1 MNTVA
6 QTHGQTQR
14 FYQAMRQR
22 RVKNPQLKHYAL
34 VDGAS
39 YLTLGNRF
47 SSAGDA
53 LQWQWLLEGTE
64 LDGIKHA
71 GPALVAF
78 TEDNARSDG
87 LLEWLISRDVSSPL
101 VSWLWSE
108 TPFESLAKHLR
119 SNLFTRLPDGRRA
132 LFRYYNPTVRR
143 ALQGVLSEA
152 QHAELMRPV
161 AYWQVWQPLEND
173 YLTFASAQTM
183 EVGDA

>member
-1 MNTVA
+1 MSTVDQARGQA
-6 QTHGQTQR
+6 QR
-14 FYQAMRQR
+14 LYQAMLQR

-78 TEDNARSDG
+78 NEDKTRSG
-87 LLEWLISRDVSSPL
+87 ELLEWLIGRDVTSPL
-101 VSWLWSE
+101 VSWLWSVQ
-108 TPFESLAKHLR
+108 PFEPLAEHLR
-119 SNLFTRLPDGRRA
+119 GNLFTRLPDGRKA

-152 QHAELMRPV
+152 QEAELMRPI